1 MSDVRVPALAA
12 LRRRTRAPDV
22 RVLSAR
28 LGERQVGPTFS
39 PCSGGRRAN
48 KSSPYAAV
56 SRLLKKRRDYSRPP
70 ALQISG
76 KPIRCDAGPSGTL
89 YLVAFFPLRKM
100 RLLRTGVL
108 PNFGVSDGLM
118 EVATCD
124 TAAHHQQDSPE
135 GPTRDESGYQT
146 RRWVQSVGAV
156 KVGKSLTMAFVSSSL
171 SECVCESSGVRDLGG
186 LKSARRSLIKLGR
199 S

>member
-1 MSDVRVPALAA
+1 MQQFRAYSKSEEIIRDRQPSKSQESQSDATPV
-12 LRRRTRAPDV
+12 LRELFT
-22 RVLSAR
+22 
-28 LGERQVGPTFS
+28 
-39 PCSGGRRAN
+39 
-48 KSSPYAAV
+48 
-56 SRLLKKRRDYSRPP
+56 
-70 ALQISG
+70 I
-76 KPIRCDAGPSGTL
+76 
-89 YLVAFFPLRKM
+89 VAFFPLRKIRLLRRFGCCAQI

-124 TAAHHQQDSPE
+124 TAAHQQQDSPE